1 MQAIGKLRSW
11 FSALPL
17 SWQIFL
23 PNLAVLLVAVAVL
36 VLTPASVPSRVTS
49 AQALELLAA
58 LVLLVLVNLLLI
70 HRTVGPLRRLTE
82 LMTQVDPLM
91 PGQRAPTA
99 GGSAEATRLA
109 AVFNAMLD
117 RLETER
123 REVAAK
129 MLEAQERERVRLA
142 RELHDEIGQSV
153 TALMLELDLL
163 AGRAPEE
170 IRAELGETREA
181 AREIGAELGEIVRR
195 LRPEV
200 LDDLGL
206 ESAIVALS
214 EGFTDQ
220 FGIPVDRDVERGLP
234 PLSDSAELVAY
245 RVAQEA
251 LTNVARHA
259 GASRVRLELGADG
272 PGVRL
277 TVADDGL
284 GPDGIEPRSGI
295 QGMRERAVLVA
306 AELVLDRAPEG
317 GVRVGLWL
325 PAKAEVE
332 TEAEAP
338 AAEEPA

>member
-1 MQAIGKLRSW
+1 MQAIRKLRLW

-23 PNLAVLLVAVAVL
+23 PNVAVLLIAVAVL
-36 VLTPASVPSRVTS
+36 ILTPASVPRRVTS
-49 AQALELLAA
+49 AQAQELLVA
-58 LVLLVLVNLLLI
+58 LVLLVLVNLFLI
-70 HRTVGPLRRLTE
+70 RRTVGRLRKLTE
-82 LMTQVDPLM
+82 LMTRIDPLA

-99 GGSAEATRLA
+99 GGSAEATKLA

-123 REVAAK
+123 REVASK

-163 AGRAPEE
+163 AGRAPAA
-170 IRAELGETREA
+170 IRGELAETREA
-181 AREIGAELGEIVRR
+181 ARAISGELGEIVHR

-214 EGFTDQ
+214 ENFTDQ
-220 FGIPVDRDVERGLP
+220 FGIPVERHVERGLP
-234 PLSDSAELVAY
+234 PLSESAELVAY

-259 GASRVRLELGADG
+259 GATRVRLDLVADG
-272 PGVRL
+272 GEIL
-277 TVADDGL
+277 LAVADDGI
-284 GPDGIEPRSGI
+284 GPDGIEPGSGI
-295 QGMRERAVLVA
+295 QGMRERAVLIG
-306 AELVLDRAPEG
+306 AELAIERGPEG
-317 GVRVGLWL
+317 GVRVALRL
-325 PAKAEVE
+325 PIEKG
-332 TEAEAP
+332 
-338 AAEEPA
+338 AAVAGAGEERGR